1 MKKEDTHHKILLSA
15 KGIRKEFPGRHE
27 KEQVLKNIDVD
38 IYEGDFTVIMGS
50 SGAGKSTLLYAL
62 SGMDSITG
70 GKVLYRGKEIS
81 RYRERQMAKL
91 RSHEFGFVFQQT
103 HLVSNLS
110 LLENVAVAGYLA
122 AGGDAG
128 TVTLKDIF
136 MPHRRAAGEKEVRK
150 RAEELLEQMHVT
162 AAKDRFPS
170 EVSGGEAQ
178 RAAIARA
185 VINHPGLLFADEP
198 TGALN
203 KRNTEEVLNL
213 LTALNKSGQ
222 SILMVTHDIRAAIR
236 GTRILY
242 LEDGKI
248 LDEMHFPVF
257 RDTDTKNREMKLSEW
272 LSALSW

>member
-1 MKKEDTHHKILLSA
+1 MKEILLSA
-15 KGIRKEFPGRHE
+15 RGIKKEFPGRHE

-38 IYEGDFTVIMGS
+38 IYAGDFTVVMGS

-62 SGMDSITG
+62 SGMDSISD
-70 GKVLYRGKEIS
+70 GKVLYRGEEIS
-81 RYRERQMAKL
+81 RYREKQMAKL

-110 LLENVAVAGYLA
+110 LFENVAVAGYLNSE
-122 AGGDAG
+122 
-128 TVTLKDIF
+128 KDEKSV
-136 MPHRRAAGEKEVRK
+136 RERAAM
-150 RAEELLEQMHVT
+150 LLEKMNVA
-162 AAKDRFPS
+162 AAKDRLPS

-198 TGALN
+198 TGSLN
-203 KRNTEEVLNL
+203 KRHTEEVLNL
-213 LTALNKSGQ
+213 LTALNESGQ

-248 LDEMHFPVF
+248 PDEIRFPVF
-257 RDTDTKNREMKLSEW
+257 QDTDARERENKLSEW